1 MLQCSEYPPC
11 AAGFRKKGPL
21 MRHVRS
27 EHLKLPPWACTH
39 PDVNDSAKKCE
50 AAYDTKGKL
59 GNHVQ
64 MVHTGLAK
72 KRYVCA
78 VCTTWKA
85 PAEEAGEQDNTT
97 TTIASAEVTIKTEP
111 SDGSLS
117 PSFPIISASIPAP
130 RDPAVLRAEGVGGF
144 TTHSELRAHISEAHP
159 PICATCGFVAKRS
172 RDLKTHIREK
182 HEQSVEE
189 RRVWMCEWEGCWQD
203 FTQVCSVT
211 VGGSFYP
218 SPLSLYYKK
227 ASAGNCLTVR
237 VK

>member
-1 MLQCSEYPPC
+1 
-11 AAGFRKKGPL
+11 
-21 MRHVRS
+21 
-27 EHLKLPPWACTH
+27 
-39 PDVNDSAKKCE
+39 
-50 AAYDTKGKL
+50 
-59 GNHVQ
+59 

-97 TTIASAEVTIKTEP
+97 ITSTEVTIKTEP

-117 PSFPIISASIPAP
+117 PSFPIISAPIPAP
-130 RDPAVLRAEGVGGF
+130 RHPAVLRAEGVGGF

-182 HEQSVEE
+182 HEQSIEE

-211 VGGSFYP
+211 GERSF
-218 SPLSLYYKK
+218 SRFARKHR
-227 ASAGNCLTVR
+227 AGNCLTVR
-237 VK
+237 VKYD